1 MDRNQNDG
9 LARERQT
16 MEEWEPECCAEGSKE
31 ERQPRRKG
39 EVVTK
44 GEAISVGRE
53 MSRHGR

>member
-1 MDRNQNDG
+1 M
-9 LARERQT
+9 A
-16 MEEWEPECCAEGSKE
+16 EWELECCAEGSKE

-44 GEAISVGRE
+44 GEAVSVGRE